1 MHTTETLNDIS
12 PIKSL
17 AILGGTTG
25 LLLSRLAFGFE
36 LYPTIIFTLGLGA
49 VALALLVGHN
59 ALAIRRF
66 ASLGLLI
73 FTLILFAIY
82 QYQQDSFDNIQPI
95 AFFLTLLIFTIATAF
110 IQSWSVTKPHYT
122 YNCQDPTGYK
132 LSF

>member
-49 VALALLVGHN
+49 VALALLAVVT
-59 ALAIRRF
+59 AVFAADTAIV
-66 ASLGLLI
+66 ASD
-73 FTLILFAIY
+73 A
-82 QYQQDSFDNIQPI
+82 
-95 AFFLTLLIFTIATAF
+95 A
-110 IQSWSVTKPHYT
+110 
-122 YNCQDPTGYK
+122 C
-132 LSF
+132 